1 MRMLFLP
8 ALIALAGSVRVPDEA
23 YCRPRPASTCRAT
36 QDYVIVADNSW
47 SMEDN
52 FQTISQVMKG
62 IVDNFDMNVNNTHSP
77 RVGCLPRPAST
88 PVTHDLP

>member
-1 MRMLFLP
+1 M
-8 ALIALAGSVRVPDEA
+8 
-23 YCRPRPASTCRAT
+23 
-36 QDYVIVADNSW
+36 IVADNSW
-47 SMEDN
+47 STQDD
-52 FQTISQVMKG
+52 FQSISQVMKG